1 MFIFPKMYKTI
12 ISLFLLIACFSSCIK
27 DDTSDCPDPA
37 RITIEIK
44 DKNYDNI
51 GEIEKEIPVPEDL
64 PMLSYIDG
72 MSVWWHLLGAPES
85 HSAIVALSRLE
96 MQHVLDT
103 DPMAD
108 GTNEILVIG
117 NELIP
122 AETYNRAS
130 MRREL
135 HPGNSEYA
143 DIYMGSADIQ
153 VPVTVDETIPMYR
166 TKGKLLLEIENL
178 PATVSRIVVNA
189 SGVYETVGK
198 GLSYEG
204 TIDVSKSFPVSSENN
219 YDMLLAPSLAADG
232 TALTVE
238 LYDDNNIKTVL
249 SGMTITMT
257 RNEITLAK
265 LEYTSNEW
273 SFSLFLNGDWAYID
287 HLTIQ

>member
-1 MFIFPKMYKTI
+1 MYKTI
-12 ISLFLLIACFSSCIK
+12 ISLLLLITCFSSCIK

-37 RITIEIK
+37 RITVEIK

-51 GEIEKEIPVPEDL
+51 GEVEKEIPVPEDL

-72 MSVWWHLLGAPES
+72 MSVWWRLLGSAES

-96 MQHVLDT
+96 MQHILDT
-103 DPMAD
+103 DPMAA

-122 AETYNRAS
+122 AETYNTAS

-143 DIYMGSADIQ
+143 DIYMGSADMQ

-204 TIDVSKSFPVSSENN
+204 TTDVSKSFPVSSENN
-219 YDMLLAPSLAADG
+219 YDMLLAPSLADEG

-238 LYDDNNIKTVL
+238 LYDDNNNKVVL
-249 SGMTITMT
+249 SGMNITMT
-257 RNEITLAK
+257 RNEITLAR
-265 LEYTSNEW
+265 LEYQSNEW